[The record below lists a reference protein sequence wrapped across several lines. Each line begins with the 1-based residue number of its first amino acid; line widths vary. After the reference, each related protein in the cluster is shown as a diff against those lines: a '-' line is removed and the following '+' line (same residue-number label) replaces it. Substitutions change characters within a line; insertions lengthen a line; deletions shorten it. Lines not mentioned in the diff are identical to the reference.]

1 MARPEIDLTV
11 EACADALRERRG
23 HITLAADKLGVKYET
38 LRKRVDRSPTLQAIM
53 AEFQTRRVDNAEL
66 ALDAAVL
73 RGEPWA
79 VSMVLKTLGKGR
91 GYVERQEVTGKDGGE
106 LIIRVEYADV
116 DIDTAA
122 PTFSAADR
130 DP

>member
-1 MARPEIDLTV
+1 MARPELDLTV

-23 HITLAADKLGVKYET
+23 HITLAAHKLGVKYET
-38 LRKRVDRSPTLQAIM
+38 LRKRVDRSPTLQAIIS
-53 AEFQTRRVDNAEL
+53 EFQTRRVDNAEL

-79 VSMVLKTLGKGR
+79 VALVLKTLGKGR

-106 LIIRVEYADV
+106 LVIRVEYADV
-116 DIDTAA
+116 DIDTTA
-122 PTFSAADR
+122 PTFSAAAR
-130 DP
+130 D

>member
-1 MARPEIDLTV
+1 MARPELDLTV

-38 LRKRVDRSPTLQAIM
+38 LRKRVDRSPTLQAIIS
-53 AEFQTRRVDNAEL
+53 EFQTRRVDNAEL

-79 VSMVLKTLGKGR
+79 VALVLKTLGKGR

-106 LIIRVEYADV
+106 LVIRVEYADV
-116 DIDTAA
+116 DIDTTA
-122 PTFSAADR
+122 PTFSAAAR
-130 DP
+130 D